1 MRKSS
6 LLNRTLSVATLTL
19 VCAAG
24 LDATVLA
31 QTGASHALPPRF
43 QPVHRL
49 LADHVERRQIA
60 GAVALVVHDGRVVF
74 SDTVGLRDVEQSRP
88 TTRDTLFRIASM
100 TKPVTSVAVMMLLEE
115 GRLELSDPLSK
126 HLPEFAN
133 PTVLET
139 LPDGGHRIVPARR
152 EITLHDL
159 LTHTSGIS
167 YRFFGQEPL
176 SRLYAGAN
184 VSDGLAETPGSLAEN
199 IRRLATVPLAH
210 QPGEQ
215 WQYGLSTDVLG
226 RVVEVVSGQSLDE
239 FFQKRIFEP
248 LRMTDTC
255 FFTSKEQVPRLA
267 ALYQPADEGSLR
279 RVGKG
284 LQTSGSLLYS
294 ATSHVQGPRTF
305 YSGGAGLVSTAPDY
319 ARFLQML
326 LNDGKL
332 DGTRLLKLESVAA
345 MTRNQIGELNGL
357 FTVHGDK
364 FGFGFGVHSEKGKRH
379 GASIGTC
386 SWGGLY
392 HTYFWLDP
400 QRKVIGLLLTQLY
413 PSDHLSLR
421 TSFQH
426 AVYQALDASKSP

>member
-1 MRKSS
+1 MLQFALRKWIPC
-6 LLNRTLSVATLTL
+6 VALWLCT
-19 VCAAG
+19 AG
-24 LDATVLA
+24 LHQTARAQGSASDTV
-31 QTGASHALPPRF
+31 PPTF
-43 QPVHRL
+43 QSVHRL
-49 LADHVERRQIA
+49 LADHVERHQIA
-60 GAVALVVHDGRVVF
+60 GAVALVLHGGNVVY
-74 SDTVGLRDVEQSRP
+74 SDTVGQRDIEESAP
-88 TTRDTLFRIASM
+88 MTRETLFRIASM
-100 TKPVTSVAVMMLLEE
+100 TKPITSVAVMMLIEE
-115 GRLELSDPLSK
+115 GRLKPTDPVSK
-126 HLPEFAN
+126 YIPEFAN
-133 PTVLET
+133 PTVLEMLT
-139 LPDGGHRIVPARR
+139 DGGHRTVPARR

-176 SRLYAGAN
+176 SRLYARAN
-184 VSDGLAETPGSLAEN
+184 VSDGLVETPWSLDEN

-255 FFTSKEQVPRLA
+255 FFPSKEQVARLA
-267 ALYQPADEGSLR
+267 VLYQPVEEGSLR

-284 LQTSGSLLYS
+284 PQTSGSLLYS
-294 ATSHVQGPRTF
+294 ATSHVQGPRTL
-305 YSGGAGLVSTAPDY
+305 YSGGGGLVSTAPDY

-326 LNDGKL
+326 LNDGRL
-332 DGTRLLKLESVAA
+332 DGTRLLKPESVAA

-364 FGFGFGVHSEKGKRH
+364 FGFGFGIHSEKSNRH

-413 PSDHLSLR
+413 PSEHLSLR
-421 TSFQH
+421 TRFQH
-426 AVYQALDASKSP
+426 AVYQALDASGSP